1 MDNMITKIIIFKA
14 FHAIANN
21 GAIYNCKTRV
31 SQIGTKPKGLL
42 VDLCVAKS
50 LDSKPL
56 FRRP

>member
-31 SQIGTKPKGLL
+31 S
-42 VDLCVAKS
+42 
-50 LDSKPL
+50 
-56 FRRP
+56 